1 MCLSL
6 VIIKYN
12 VLTAKIAIILQIS
25 TTEHADLSL
34 FRLYIYYKVGTDFSL
49 FCNWIWMLLKKNS
62 IFAVDNETE
71 NNEEIIIANSYRT
84 AGADF

>member
-49 FCNWIWMLLKKNS
+49 FCN
-62 IFAVDNETE
+62 
-71 NNEEIIIANSYRT
+71 
-84 AGADF
+84 